1 MSNWQE
7 QQKQVA
13 TGVTDNTHGYTLE
26 EIEGIRKMHEE
37 GRCMPFIEFKLAN
50 GLTLRMLKSGGSYVC
65 ALNPQT
71 AHNFLTGEWK

>member
-13 TGVTDNTHGYTLE
+13 TGVTDNTQGYTPAELG
-26 EIEGIRKMHEE
+26 GITKMHEE

-50 GLTLRMLKSGGSYVC
+50 GLIIRFLRDGFHYACL
-65 ALNPQT
+65 LNT
-71 AHNFLTGEWK
+71 KEANNFLTGEWK